1 MKICITGNSARSC
14 DRAMD
19 DCVKCVPGG
28 GVNVV
33 EQLTTSE
40 MAVIAGSFS
49 GYANDLDMTIEW
61 LEALYKRS
69 KLGSNNKRL
78 LRHQFV
84 SLNRLE
90 YDILHSGN
98 MLFKNLLFNLIQE
111 NSREE
116 ESAQ

>member
-1 MKICITGNSARSC
+1 
-14 DRAMD
+14 MD

-28 GVNVV
+28 GVIVA

-40 MAVIAGSFS
+40 MAVIAGSFG
-49 GYANDLDMTIEW
+49 GYANGLDMAIER

-69 KLGSNNKRL
+69 NLGSNNKRL
-78 LRHQFV
+78 LLDQFV

-90 YDILHSGN
+90 YDILYSGN
-98 MLFKNLLFNLIQE
+98 KLSTNLLFNLYQE

-116 ESAQ
+116 EPAQ

>member
-1 MKICITGNSARSC
+1 
-14 DRAMD
+14 MD

-49 GYANDLDMTIEW
+49 GYANDLDMTIER
-61 LEALYKRS
+61 LGALYNRS

-78 LRHQFV
+78 LRDQFV

-90 YDILHSGN
+90 DDILHSGN
-98 MLFKNLLFNLIQE
+98 MLFANLLYILIQE
-111 NSREE
+111 HSREE